1 VGNSA
6 AINIAVLLSMQSL
19 KPTLVIGA
27 SENPERYSYRA
38 IQDLQKHQHPV
49 WAIGAR
55 KGKVGTTP
63 IETTQIDCSS
73 IDTITLYLSP
83 ERQKPYYDYIL
94 ALQPKRLIFNP
105 GTENEEL
112 AHLAKQAGILPL
124 EACTLV
130 LLHTGQY

>member
-1 VGNSA
+1 
-6 AINIAVLLSMQSL
+6 MQSS

-55 KGKVGTTP
+55 QGKVGTTS
-63 IETTQIDCSS
+63 IETTQIDCPS

-83 ERQKPYYDYIL
+83 ERQSLTTIISLRCNPRDSFL
-94 ALQPKRLIFNP
+94 TQALKMKN
-105 GTENEEL
+105 
-112 AHLAKQAGILPL
+112 
-124 EACTLV
+124 
-130 LLHTGQY
+130 

>member
-1 VGNSA
+1 MSIV
-6 AINIAVLLSMQSL
+6 
-19 KPTLVIGA
+19 KPTLVLGA

-38 IQDLQKHQHPV
+38 ICDLQTHHHPV

-55 KGKVGTTP
+55 KGKVGDTM
-63 IETTQIDCSS
+63 IEVDQIPCPA
-73 IDTITLYLSP
+73 IDTVTLYLSP
-83 ERQKPYYDYIL
+83 DRQKPYYEYIL
-94 ALQPKRLIFNP
+94 GLAPKRLIFNP

-112 AHLAKQAGILPL
+112 AALAEQKGIKTM

>member
-1 VGNSA
+1 
-6 AINIAVLLSMQSL
+6 MQSA

-38 IQDLQKHQHPV
+38 IQDLQKYQHPV

-55 KGKVGTTP
+55 QGKVGATP
-63 IETTQIDCSS
+63 IDTTQIDCPS

-94 ALQPKRLIFNP
+94 ALQPKRLILNP

-112 AHLAKQAGILPL
+112 ADLAKQAGIQPL